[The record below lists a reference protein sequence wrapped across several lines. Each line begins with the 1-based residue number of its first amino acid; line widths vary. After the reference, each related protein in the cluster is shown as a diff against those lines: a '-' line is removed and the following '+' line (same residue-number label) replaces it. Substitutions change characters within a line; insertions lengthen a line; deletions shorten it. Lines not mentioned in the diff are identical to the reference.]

1 MDEWRWFSYWT
12 WGIVPLLC
20 DRLPEVTFGNF
31 YPLDPQE
38 KKPLFSG
45 AWVGFPRKAKMEL
58 ETGDTV
64 DGNQK
69 SGDLKRM
76 DEKTS
81 PIFGPF
87 HGLFRETMNPL
98 R

>member
-1 MDEWRWFSYWT
+1 MNADDFPTENGDSSIGMLVYQR
-12 WGIVPLLC
+12 LLLEISIP
-20 DRLPEVTFGNF
+20 RPPGEEPPVFRGL
-31 YPLDPQE
+31 
-38 KKPLFSG
+38 
-45 AWVGFPRKAKMEL
+45 VGFPRKAKMEL

-69 SGDLKRM
+69 SGDLKQM

-87 HGLFRETMNPL
+87 P
-98 R
+98 